1 VSDAEPESR
10 KTMHVPISRYTEN
23 LKSIISDILDF
34 GTQRLIL
41 ITPPPTRETRDPAN
55 RFEYRNAMI
64 KIAKEYDILIIDTWR
79 VFLLNDTLGEMSWE
93 SLESVTMKDY
103 NDAIMENY
111 LIDEEHYNLN
121 GNEKHWKALSNMIKQ
136 FYPEVWPW
144 DRCV

>member
-1 VSDAEPESR
+1 
-10 KTMHVPISRYTEN
+10 
-23 LKSIISDILDF
+23 
-34 GTQRLIL
+34 
-41 ITPPPTRETRDPAN
+41 
-55 RFEYRNAMI
+55 
-64 KIAKEYDILIIDTWR
+64 
-79 VFLLNDTLGEMSWE
+79 
-93 SLESVTMKDY
+93 MKDY